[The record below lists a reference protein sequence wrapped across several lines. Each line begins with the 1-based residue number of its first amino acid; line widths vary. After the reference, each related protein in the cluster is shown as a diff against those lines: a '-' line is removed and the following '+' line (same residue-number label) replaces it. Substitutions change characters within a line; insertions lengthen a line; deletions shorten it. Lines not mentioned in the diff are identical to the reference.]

1 MYFLERGFQWGKRL
15 MSYEEA
21 TAEYNKQQRQPGQ
34 AELQAPE
41 GVSESVSAVVYDNES
56 LYSYNDIFIDVR
68 TPNDEKKGV
77 ITIFAGGIYGMLIY
91 WFFMFS
97 SVSIERFV
105 SGRQHNGELLTGSDY
120 FSLTLF
126 PVTLLVILGI
136 YLKYTFRFFRLEAL
150 TARRIIV
157 RFNRITRKVY
167 LLRPKHLGGILI
179 LDWEKTE
186 VLMDKSMSE
195 LEGTGGF
202 VVLIWDKGDGVDLQ
216 GTPTDHLEMTFV
228 GKPTRNASELLA
240 FWEYIRRYMEDGP
253 AAAPA
258 PKKLL
263 SKFPWPWLSFKAAWG
278 LDTRFFRHSGL
289 WVFVVINVLI
299 LPAILIHA
307 TGHWLSLL
315 LCYEPRFPR
324 AIEEAGCS
332 ASTASAAGGCQ
343 DSPR

>member
-1 MYFLERGFQWGKRL
+1 MYFLERGFQWSKTL
-15 MSYEEA
+15 MTYEEA
-21 TAEYNKQQRQPGQ
+21 CEEYEKEQRQPGQ
-34 AELQAPE
+34 EELHAPE
-41 GVSESVSAVVYDNES
+41 GVGDSVSEKVYDNES
-56 LYSYNDIFIDVR
+56 LYSYSEQYIDLR
-68 TPNDEKKGV
+68 TPNDEKRGI
-77 ITIFAGGIYGMLIY
+77 ITFFAGCFYGIIIHAL
-91 WFFMFS
+91 
-97 SVSIERFV
+97 VLTLSISIPDLT
-105 SGRQHNGELLTGSDY
+105 SGYRNDGVLLAGSDY
-120 FSLTLF
+120 FFLTLF
-126 PVTLLVILGI
+126 PIFWLVVLGI
-136 YLKYTFRFFRLEAL
+136 FLKYTLRYFRLESF

-179 LDWEKTE
+179 MDWDKTE
-186 VLMDKSMSE
+186 ILLDKKMSE

-202 VVLIWDKGDGVDLQ
+202 LILVWDRGDGVDLQ
-216 GTPTDHLEMTFV
+216 GIPTDNLEVTFV

-258 PKKLL
+258 PNKLL

-278 LDTRFFRHSGL
+278 LDTHFLRHTGL
-289 WVFVVINVLI
+289 WVFVAINVLL

-324 AIEEAGCS
+324 EIEEAS
-332 ASTASAAGGCQ
+332 
-343 DSPR
+343 R